1 MVTTE
6 RMQGTAGTPAG
17 GRTTVVIATHNR
29 RDELLAHL
37 HHHEAPVI
45 VVDNASTDGT
55 PDAVQAAFPGV
66 RVIRLPRNQGAV
78 ARTIGARAAATDYV
92 AFADDD
98 SWWAPGAL
106 AEAERLFD
114 AHPGIGLLAASI
126 AVGLEDRPDPVN
138 AVLADSPLGLS
149 PTGVGPR
156 LLGFVACAVVVRRTA
171 FLAAG
176 GFDRVVRFPGEEE
189 RLALDLAESGWE
201 LVHAPDL
208 WVHHH
213 PSQRREPGETRQRDL
228 VRSTLLTALMRRDW
242 ADVAG
247 EVRTAWHAGA
257 RGRRALVR
265 TLPRVPS
272 ALARRRPVSDRLVRE
287 LGCLDGETAVSR
299 PPVPDSTD
307 ATGPA
312 HDRVSVVMITYN
324 RRPEV
329 LRALERALALPER
342 PAVYVVDNGSTDGT
356 AEAIRER
363 FGTDP
368 RLTLI
373 VSRQNLGAVGRN
385 VAVDLV
391 PTEFVAFC
399 DDDTWWEPGAIQ
411 AAVEALAAHSRLG
424 VVTARI
430 LVEPGARE
438 DPINAELLHSPVR
451 GPDWLPGP
459 ALGSFLAGAS
469 VMRTEAFRQVGG
481 FSPRLWLGG
490 EEELMAADL
499 ASAGWELCHLP
510 HVVVHHQASKAR
522 DPHLRRR
529 HGLRNTLWFTW
540 LRRPLPAALRRTWQV
555 LSTAPRDRVTAAA
568 VGDALRGT
576 GWVMRERRV
585 LPDRVEERFLALE
598 ESQRTSAARQY
609 VS

>member
-1 MVTTE
+1 MAT
-6 RMQGTAGTPAG
+6 MKHGYGTPDGAG
-17 GRTTVVIATHNR
+17 DRTTVVIATRNR
-29 RDELLAHL
+29 RRELLAHL

-45 VVDNASTDGT
+45 VVDNASTDGSAE
-55 PDAVQAAFPGV
+55 AVEAAFPHV
-66 RVIRLPRNQGAV
+66 RVIRLDRNRGAA
-78 ARTIGARAAATDYV
+78 ARTVGVRAAATEYV

-114 AHPGIGLLAASI
+114 AHPGIGLVAASI
-126 AVGLEDRPDPVN
+126 AVGPEERPDPIN

-149 PTGVGPR
+149 ATGAGPR
-156 LLGFVACAVVVRRTA
+156 LLGFVACAAMVRRTA

-176 GFDRVVRFPGEEE
+176 GFDPVVRFPGEEE
-189 RLALDLAESGWE
+189 RLALDLAEAGWE
-201 LVHAPDL
+201 IVHAPGL

-213 PSQRREPGETRQRDL
+213 PSRHREPGETRQRDL
-228 VRSTLLTALMRRDW
+228 VRSAVLTALMRRDW
-242 ADVAG
+242 PDVG
-247 EVRTAWHAGA
+247 DRVRTAWRSGA
-257 RGRRALVR
+257 RGRAALLR
-265 TLPRVPS
+265 TLPRVP
-272 ALARRRPVSDRLVRE
+272 AAVARRKPVGDRVVRE
-287 LGCLDGETAVSR
+287 LDLLAGRAEVIR
-299 PPVPDSTD
+299 PAGQAPV
-307 ATGPA
+307 

-324 RRPEV
+324 RRPEA
-329 LRALERALALPER
+329 LRAIERVLALPER
-342 PAVYVVDNGSTDGT
+342 PALYVVDNASTDGT
-356 AEAIRER
+356 AEAVRQR
-363 FGTDP
+363 FGAEP
-368 RLTLI
+368 RLTL
-373 VSRQNLGAVGRN
+373 VESGRNLGAVGRN

-391 PTEFVAFC
+391 TTEFVAFC
-399 DDDTWWEPGAIQ
+399 DDDTWWEPGALQ
-411 AAVEALAAHSRLG
+411 AAVEAMSAHPRLG
-424 VVTARI
+424 VVTGRI

-469 VMRTEAFRQVGG
+469 VVRTEAFRDVGG

-499 ASAGWELCHLP
+499 ATAGWELCHLP

-540 LRRPLPAALRRTWQV
+540 LRRPVPAAVRRTRHV
-555 LSTAPRDRVTAAA
+555 VAAAPRDRVTAAA
-568 VGDALRGT
+568 LVDALTGA
-576 GWVMRERRV
+576 GWVARRRRTLPERVERRFV
-585 LPDRVEERFLALE
+585 ALE